1 MMFIDGE
8 TMSRKPAAT
17 TLVPTLV
24 AERLRVWGMCV
35 RKQRIT
41 QRIRASDLCARMGIS
56 HPTLQRLQRG
66 EASVSAGVYLEALHI
81 LGIFDECA
89 PLPGNDLWQMDSPN
103 GRARPTSGVDDD
115 DYF

>member
-1 MMFIDGE
+1 
-8 TMSRKPAAT
+8 MSKKHPAS

-24 AERLRVWGMCV
+24 AERLRVWGMCI

-41 QRIRASDLCARMGIS
+41 QRIRAADLCARMGIS

-66 EASVSAGVYLEALHI
+66 EASVGAGAYLEALHI
-81 LGIFDECA
+81 LGVLDYTA
-89 PLPGNDLWQMDSPN
+89 PMPDNDLWQMDSPN
-103 GRARPTSGVDDD
+103 GRARTSGEGEDD

>member
-1 MMFIDGE
+1 M
-8 TMSRKPAAT
+8 TRKHPAT

-41 QRIRASDLCARMGIS
+41 QGIRAFDLCARMGIS
-56 HPTLQRLQRG
+56 QPTLQRLQRG
-66 EASVSAGVYLEALHI
+66 EASVGAGVYLEALHI
-81 LGIFDECA
+81 LGVLDDCA
-89 PLPGNDLWQMDSPN
+89 PLPGNQLWQTANPS
-103 GRARPTSGVDDD
+103 GRARPAMENDD